1 MLLVSFSSL
10 CAVVNVAYKFYSSC
24 IPGSRDGLTAVVV
37 VVVVV
42 YLLTLGEYY

>member
-10 CAVVNVAYKFYSSC
+10 RAVVNVAYKVDSSC
-24 IPGSRDGLTAVVV
+24 IPGSRDGLT

-42 YLLTLGEYY
+42 YLLTLGDYY

>member
-1 MLLVSFSSL
+1 MLLVSLSSL

-37 VVVVV
+37 VVI